1 MTTAALC
8 VSSSCGTQQ
17 QPESLPSR
25 EQLRFN
31 VMLDGVSL
39 RADLSPRVCICT
51 SRLLLSAA
59 DSFKSVRPT
68 SRLFSAGRCTTCGY
82 ARQPRKR
89 SVFDYRRPPEPPSHV
104 DLLDVKSRQAQPLS
118 RADQPD
124 LKRREKRHERGPFAL
139 LVNSSPLT
147 CCRPCTGQPR
157 YSSGRRLDIHP
168 SLYVAIMSGD
178 TLLPRSPGSSRVR
191 YGTGEQ
197 QATSSPAPKQR
208 RATRAKFS
216 KPTDSKGGIGK
227 GRHIKC
233 DETKPYCRNCIKWA
247 GFCSGYER
255 RDETLTHRPRQPTD
269 VEAAA
274 SPSPPRV
281 LDESFW
287 IEAVPR
293 LIRDSPAVRRANSA
307 VQALVQSKTASS
319 RSSYKV
325 ALTDYGQALQAA
337 RQASAQREADLRE
350 AIVCSMFFVVF
361 EAINGDQPKA
371 EAHLLNGQRVLNALG
386 YYAPQS
392 LRHQIRHVVG
402 LVGAQGRAA
411 VQVGELTASFVNCG
425 Y

>member
-191 YGTGEQ
+191 
-197 QATSSPAPKQR
+197 
-208 RATRAKFS
+208 
-216 KPTDSKGGIGK
+216 